1 MSDNWELNK
10 IISIRAND
18 MWAAW
23 LDELADRADRTPANF
38 IRDLIYCLKVT
49 GAGNYLISTLNER
62 DLSFLD
68 FTRNA
73 REGGA

>member
-1 MSDNWELNK
+1 MSDKDNWKLNK

-18 MWAAW
+18 IWAAW
-23 LDELADRADRTPANF
+23 LDELADRTDRTPANF
-38 IRDLIYCLKVT
+38 IRDLVFCLKFT
-49 GAGNYLISTLNER
+49 GVGNYLIDTLNKR

-73 REGGA
+73 REG

>member
-1 MSDNWELNK
+1 MSDKDNWKLNK

-18 MWAAW
+18 IWAAW
-23 LDELADRADRTPANF
+23 LDDLSDQADRTPAEF
-38 IRDLIYCLKVT
+38 IRDLSFCLKVT
-49 GAGNYLISTLNER
+49 GAGNYLINTLKER

-73 REGGA
+73 REG